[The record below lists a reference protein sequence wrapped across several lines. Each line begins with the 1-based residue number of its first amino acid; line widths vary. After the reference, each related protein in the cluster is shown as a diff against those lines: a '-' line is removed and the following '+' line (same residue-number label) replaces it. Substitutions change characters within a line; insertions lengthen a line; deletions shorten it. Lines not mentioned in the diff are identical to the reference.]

1 MLNPNVGSG
10 AYKIKYEFIYKD
22 NSRLSFTIRLDR
34 KTITY
39 QQKDNQTKPD
49 WAKLDNEQCSNCSLD
64 KNEHPYCPI
73 CLNIEELVEAFKEML
88 STDNC
93 TVICTTEERTFSKET
108 STQVGLFSI
117 FGIIMA
123 TSNCPVIHLFKPMAR
138 FHLPFSSIEET
149 MVRTASFY
157 LLRQYFEYKKGAKP
171 DIDLKKLDQY
181 YSDVQLVNQ
190 GILARITNLVEKDA
204 EMNAIVILNSL
215 AQMFNME
222 FDESLDSLEYLFT
235 C

>member
-1 MLNPNVGSG
+1 MKNDL
-10 AYKIKYEFIYKD
+10 YEIDYEFIYED
-22 NSRLSFTIRLDR
+22 GSRMAFNIGLDR

-39 QQKDNQTKPD
+39 QRKESQTKPE
-49 WAKLDNEQCSNCSLD
+49 WARLENEQCSNCSLR
-64 KNEHPYCPI
+64 KEEHPYCPI
-73 CLNIEELVEAFKEML
+73 CLNIGELVEAFRGML
-88 STDNC
+88 STGNC

-149 MVRTASFY
+149 MVRTASYY
-157 LLRQYFEYKKGAKP
+157 LLRQYFEYKKGKVP

-181 YSDVQLVNQ
+181 YSNIQIVNQ

-215 AQMFNME
+215 AQMFNLE